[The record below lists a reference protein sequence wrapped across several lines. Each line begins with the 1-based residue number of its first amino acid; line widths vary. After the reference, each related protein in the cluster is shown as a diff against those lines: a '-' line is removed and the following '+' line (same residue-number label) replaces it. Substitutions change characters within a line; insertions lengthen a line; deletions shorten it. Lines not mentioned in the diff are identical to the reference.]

1 MRSILIFLLLLL
13 FLGAGAGGALFYLNS
28 ATNSVKGQ
36 SFIFRVEKGESLSTI
51 AYRLQRNNL
60 LRSALLLKLFSR
72 FKKTE
77 SAFKSGT
84 FRIQAAATTADIHD
98 LLVAGNQN
106 EVRVTLPE
114 GWTIKKIAGRLVEKR
129 ITTAEDFESA
139 SREKTLIKAFGI
151 PADSLEGYLF
161 PDTYYFPE
169 GFPASVIVE
178 QMVENFFRHLEDIL
192 PDYDDWSEDKLHER
206 IIMAS
211 IIEREY
217 RIAEEAPLIAS
228 VFYNRLKYN
237 IGLESCATLEYI
249 ITEVQEKPH
258 PEYLTIEHKQIDSAY
273 NTYKWAGLPPGP
285 ISNPGVVALKASFD
299 PAKTNY
305 WYFLLKDPE
314 KGRHF
319 FSNKLE
325 EHNTAKYFY
334 LKK

>member
-1 MRSILIFLLLLL
+1 MRSILIFLLLLF
-13 FLGAGAGGALFYLNS
+13 FLAAGAGGALFYLNS
-28 ATNSVKGQ
+28 ATDSVKEQ
-36 SFIFRVEKGESLSTI
+36 SFIFRVEKGESISMI

-72 FKKTE
+72 FRKTE

-84 FRIQAAATTADIHD
+84 FRIPVAATTADIHD

-106 EVRVTLPE
+106 QVRVTFPE
-114 GWTIKKIAGRLVEKR
+114 GWTIKKIAKHLAEKR

-139 SREKTLIKAFGI
+139 SREKTIIQAFGI

-178 QMVENFFRHLEDIL
+178 QMVENFFRHLEKIL
-192 PDYDDWSEDKLHER
+192 PDYDDWPEKKLHER

-217 RIAEEAPLIAS
+217 KIAEEAPLIAS

-249 ITEVQEKPH
+249 ITEIEGKPH
-258 PEYLTIEHKQIDSAY
+258 PEYLTLEDKKIDSAY

-285 ISNPGVVALKASFD
+285 ISNPGMVALKASFE
-299 PAKTNY
+299 PAKTDY
-305 WYFLLKDPE
+305 WYFVLKDPE

-319 FSNKLE
+319 FSSRLE

-334 LKK
+334 LKQ

>member
-1 MRSILIFLLLLL
+1 MRSILTFLLLLL
-13 FLGAGAGGALFYLNS
+13 FLAAGAGAALFYLNS
-28 ATNSVKGQ
+28 ATDSVKGQ
-36 SFIFRVEKGESLSTI
+36 SFIFRVEKGESLSMI
-51 AYRLQRNNL
+51 AGRLQRNDL
-60 LRSALLLKLFSR
+60 LRSAFLLKLLSR

-84 FRIQAAATTADIHD
+84 FQIPAAATTAVIHD

-106 EVRVTLPE
+106 QVRITIPE
-114 GWTIKKIAGRLVEKR
+114 GWTIKKIAGRLAEKK

-139 SREKTLIKAFGI
+139 SGEKALIEAFGI

-169 GFPASVIVE
+169 SFPASVIVE
-178 QMVENFFRHLEDIL
+178 QMVENFFRQLEEIL
-192 PDYDDWSEDKLHER
+192 PDYDDWPEKKLHEG

-217 RIAEEAPLIAS
+217 RIVEEAPLIAS

-249 ITEVQEKPH
+249 ITEIEEKPH
-258 PEYLTIEHKQIDSAY
+258 PEYLTLEHKQIDSAY

-285 ISNPGVVALKASFD
+285 ISNPGVVALKASFE
-299 PAKTNY
+299 PAKTDY
-305 WYFLLKDPE
+305 WYFVLKDPE

-319 FSNKLE
+319 FSSKLE

-334 LKK
+334 LKQ

>member
-1 MRSILIFLLLLL
+1 MRSILTFLLLLL
-13 FLGAGAGGALFYLNS
+13 FLAAGAGGALFYLNT
-28 ATNSVKGQ
+28 ATDSVKQQ
-36 SFIFRVEKGESLSTI
+36 SFIFRVEKGESLSMI
-51 AYRLQRNNL
+51 AGRLQRNDL
-60 LRSALLLKLFSR
+60 LRSALLMKLLSR

-84 FRIQAAATTADIHD
+84 FQIQASATTANIHD

-106 EVRVTLPE
+106 QVRITIPE
-114 GWTIKKIAGRLVEKR
+114 GWTIKKIAGRLEEKR
-129 ITTAEDFESA
+129 ITTAEDFKSA
-139 SREKTLIKAFGI
+139 SREKAFIEAFGI

-178 QMVENFFRHLEDIL
+178 QMVENFFRHLEEIL
-192 PDYDDWSEDKLHER
+192 PDYDDWPEDRLHEH

-211 IIEREY
+211 IVEREY

-228 VFYNRLKYN
+228 VFYNRLQHN

-249 ITEVQEKPH
+249 LTEIEEKPH
-258 PEYLTIEHKQIDSAY
+258 PEYLTLEHKQMDSAY

-285 ISNPGVVALKASFD
+285 ISNAGVVALKASFE
-299 PAKTNY
+299 PAKTDY

-319 FSNKLE
+319 FSSKLE

-334 LKK
+334 LKQ